1 MGILQTTCRLCTS
14 TGTYQHLLMN
24 ATLRVIIMAYPL
36 LSDYSEVR
44 EYSGNTDM
52 YGRVLTYLDR
62 VGTVG
67 MEFLLCVPLGYLLFV
82 CLQTFLR
89 WYAWYYIL

>member
-14 TGTYQHLLMN
+14 TGTYQHSLMN

-52 YGRVLTYLDR
+52 YGRVLTCLDR

-67 MEFLLCVPLGYLLFV
+67 MERDNIYFVPV
-82 CLQTFLR
+82 
-89 WYAWYYIL
+89 YIIYVLVLDIFI